1 MNLRIGLRHKRFYS
15 GCWMVLGICL
25 LYPAYGFSE
34 YVSEDTD
41 RRVKWSQDKEK
52 TWIQLDEP
60 IPEGEKNKKWPWL
73 PAEKFPFKAPYTGDE
88 LACFLAHS
96 GFVFGNYSDTPF
108 LSLRINKRG
117 HLIQRSAGYRI
128 TQTHN
133 WYELMDCEKLKPG
146 ESYYHQIQLYLEPPE
161 KRGAGWIAFKYQ
173 ETPEFTKYPDI
184 WVYVPAI
191 RRNRRVGI
199 TDKEDCIAGS
209 DQSWDDAIVRWP
221 WQATH
226 NIIGTDVL
234 YEVAGVKQAV
244 DSADKYTWNP
254 YREDGGMECYVVK
267 EVNKDPKY
275 YLSKKIVWYE
285 KTTKLPLRDEAY
297 DLKGTLYRV
306 TEITY
311 LTDRAGGDYFS
322 PQHHNKGLTQ
332 RLHHNA
338 WTVDIDHRTWAPFPA
353 DEIVYGEPWSF
364 NIYNPLQLLKE
375 EFWREETKTPYLKGP
390 ADFIPRPPLF
400 RDKFPKYRKIVL
412 PGELEKKLEKHK

>member
-1 MNLRIGLRHKRFYS
+1 MELKKRGVIDSFVALTMMLIVPFLCYAQQSS
-15 GCWMVLGICL
+15 GEEETRL
-25 LYPAYGFSE
+25 E
-34 YVSEDTD
+34 
-41 RRVKWSQDKEK
+41 WSQDMEK

-60 IPEGEKNKKWPWL
+60 ISEGGKNKEWPWL

-88 LACFLAHS
+88 LAWFLAHS
-96 GFVFGNYSDTPF
+96 GFVFGQYSETPF
-108 LSLRINKRG
+108 LSIRINKRG
-117 HLIQRSAGYRI
+117 HLIQRSSGFRI

-133 WYELMDCEKLKPG
+133 WNEILDLNKLKPG

-173 ETPEFTKYPDI
+173 ENPQFTKYPDI

-199 TDKEDCIAGS
+199 TDKEDCISGS

-226 NIIGTDVL
+226 SIIGTDVL

-244 DSADKYTWNP
+244 DSPDKYAWNP

-267 EVNKDPKY
+267 EVNKDPDY

-285 KTTKLPLRDEAY
+285 KTTKLALRDEAY
-297 DLKGTLYRV
+297 DRKGTLYRV

-311 LTDRAGGDYFS
+311 FTDRAGGDYFS
-322 PQHHNKGLTQ
+322 PQHHDKGLTQ

-338 WTVDIDHRTWAPFPA
+338 WTVDIDHRTWAPFSA
-353 DEIVYGEPWSF
+353 EEINYKDPWSF
-364 NIYNPLQLLKE
+364 KIYNPLQLLKE
-375 EFWREETKTPYLKGP
+375 EFWSEETKVPYLNGP
-390 ADFIPRPPLF
+390 EDFIPRPPLY

-412 PGELEKKLEKHK
+412 PGELEKKLESHK